1 MSYDTERYS
10 MDTLSNRSLSVTECG
25 LQICHSGHSSG
36 RLVYQDYS
44 AHFILEGKGTYS
56 VGGKTYELTRGQ
68 GFMITPG
75 IPNIYIA
82 DEKEPWKYIYAT
94 FKGVDATALVHNAGL
109 DDENVTFSFP
119 LTEEVE
125 KHLWCMHAAGRDYT
139 SKGYDI
145 LGYFMLVMSTLVKA
159 NSEKKQSGFSSG
171 KYVSLATSF
180 MEDRYT
186 YDISVK
192 DVADYVKIDRSHLY
206 RLFVKHLGTSPSK
219 YLSDIRFKRALDLM
233 EYDMLSINEIAL
245 SSGFY
250 DLSHFSRMFTAKY
263 GMSPGKYQKK
273 ILENKQNEKQR

>member
-10 MDTLSNRSLSVTECG
+10 MENLSNRSLSVIECG

-36 RLVYQDYS
+36 RLVYPDYS

-56 VGGKTYELTRGQ
+56 VGGKTYELSKGQ
-68 GFMITPG
+68 GFMITPD

-109 DDENVTFSFP
+109 DEENVTFSFP
-119 LTEEVE
+119 LTPEVE
-125 KHLWCMHAAGRDYT
+125 NNLWCMHSACKDYT

-145 LGYFMLVMSTLVKA
+145 LGYFMLVMSTLVKH
-159 NSEKKQSGFSSG
+159 NSEKKQSGLSSG
-171 KYVSLATSF
+171 KYIKLATSF
-180 MEDRYT
+180 MEDHMA
-186 YDISVK
+186 YDISVS
-192 DVADYVKIDRSHLY
+192 DIAYHVKIDRSHLY

-219 YLSDIRFKRALDLM
+219 YLADMRMKRAIGLM
-233 EYDMLSINEIAL
+233 EYDMLTINEIAL

-250 DLSHFSRMFTAKY
+250 DLSHFSRMFIAKY
-263 GMSPGKYQKK
+263 GVSPGKYQKSV
-273 ILENKQNEKQR
+273 LEKKKAKEK